1 VTDRM
6 WMNLDYLDAA
16 AMTAFV
22 DKQAAYY
29 AAYYVDIAGKI
40 GIRK

>member
-1 VTDRM
+1 MVTDRM

-22 DKQAAYY
+22 EKQAAYY
-29 AAYYVDIAGKI
+29 VDMAGKI